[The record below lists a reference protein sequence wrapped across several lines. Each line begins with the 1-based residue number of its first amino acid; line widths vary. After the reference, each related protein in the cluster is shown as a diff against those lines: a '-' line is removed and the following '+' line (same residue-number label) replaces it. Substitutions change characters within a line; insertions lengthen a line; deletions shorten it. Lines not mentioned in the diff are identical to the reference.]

1 MKNKYAIDTSAWI
14 EYFSKE
20 ETEIK
25 QIIEKDILI
34 TSVIAIAELADKFGR
49 ENLPF
54 DNVFAFIQKRANI
67 IPLTTSLA
75 LEAGRIKKQY
85 RKTKR
90 KFGLADA
97 IHIATSRAE
106 QATFITK
113 DRDFE
118 GIEDVHMIR

>member
-1 MKNKYAIDTSAWI
+1 MENKYAIDTSAWI
-14 EYFSKE
+14 EYFSKKGKD
-20 ETEIK
+20 IK
-25 QIIEKDILI
+25 QIIEQNNLI

-49 ENLPF
+49 ENIPF
-54 DNVFAFIQKRANI
+54 DDAFALIQEEANI

-75 LEAGRIKKQY
+75 LEAGRIKKKY

-97 IHIATSRAE
+97 IHIVTARSE

-113 DRDFE
+113 DKDFE
-118 GIEDVHMIR
+118 GLENVRMIK